1 MARLQVARLTPVAS
15 SSSDEGAKF
24 FLSHIPTGFIQ
35 LPFKIIYFRYFPI
48 ATDVK
53 IPGTLLPLEES
64 SLKSVCVYCLYSEFM
79 LLYAFFH
86 MQIAVTSLFW
96 AKSGI

>member
-1 MARLQVARLTPVAS
+1 M
-15 SSSDEGAKF
+15 
-24 FLSHIPTGFIQ
+24 
-35 LPFKIIYFRYFPI
+35 

-86 MQIAVTSLFW
+86 MQIAMTSLFW